1 MSYESPIQV
10 DFIDQMVEEIHKEQE
25 TIIMEKVK
33 MVVNVDKYELLRALQ
48 YDRGQYDKGFA
59 AGYDKAKAES
69 IKMIEELRGEE

>member
-33 MVVNVDKYELLRALQ
+33 WL
-48 YDRGQYDKGFA
+48 
-59 AGYDKAKAES
+59 
-69 IKMIEELRGEE
+69 

>member
-1 MSYESPIQV
+1 
-10 DFIDQMVEEIHKEQE
+10 
-25 TIIMEKVK
+25 